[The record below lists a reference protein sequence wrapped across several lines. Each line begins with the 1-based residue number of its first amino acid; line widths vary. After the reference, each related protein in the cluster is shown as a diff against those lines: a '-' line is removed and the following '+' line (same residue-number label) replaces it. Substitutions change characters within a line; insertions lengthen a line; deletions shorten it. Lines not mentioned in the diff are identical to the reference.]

1 MTMITTGK
9 ENFVTKLQYLQSG
22 SMFWEEYVFCGSF
35 SSFISSSLTFEVC
48 PGFDQDRVNFHQKP
62 GGDTAR
68 RADPAWPKR
77 TGCSIP
83 CAAMLGSGLGSV
95 AEGGRRSRG
104 SGARTGRR
112 GGESYSVHFTV
123 CFVYSPYQYCCCY
136 CSLRLL
142 FLLNCPYPDPQ
153 VFCLFLSILL
163 ATLVEGEAI
172 ERLGGP
178 LLLAMTK
185 LQQSVRESQRTS

>member
-83 CAAMLGSGLGSV
+83 CAAMLGSGLGSWPGGKAIV
-95 AEGGRRSRG
+95 AREQ
-104 SGARTGRR
+104 TGRQVVR
-112 GGESYSVHFTV
+112 VTLCISL
-123 CFVYSPYQYCCCY
+123 FVLY
-136 CSLRLL
+136 
-142 FLLNCPYPDPQ
+142 
-153 VFCLFLSILL
+153 ILL
-163 ATLVEGEAI
+163 ISIVVVT
-172 ERLGGP
+172 
-178 LLLAMTK
+178 
-185 LQQSVRESQRTS
+185 VRFVCCFS